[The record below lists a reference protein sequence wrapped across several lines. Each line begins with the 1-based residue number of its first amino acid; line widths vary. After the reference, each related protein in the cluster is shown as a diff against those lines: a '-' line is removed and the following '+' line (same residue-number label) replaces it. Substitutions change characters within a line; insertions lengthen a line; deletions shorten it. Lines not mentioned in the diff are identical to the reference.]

1 MATTLPRHHYAR
13 LALSKRTAQITQSEI
28 RVMSVEC
35 ARVGGINLAQG
46 VCDTELPAPVGVG
59 AKEAIDRGANSYTR
73 YDGVPELRE
82 AIAAKLKNYNGIIAD
97 PATQI
102 IVSSGSTGAFYAA
115 CLALLDP
122 GDEVV
127 LFEPYYGYHLNTLL
141 AADAVPAYV
150 TMRAPDWTFCPDDLE
165 RVVTPRTRG
174 ILVNT
179 PANPSGKVF
188 SRAELEWVRDFAVRH
203 DLFVFTDE
211 IYEYF
216 LYDGREHISP
226 ATLPGMDERT
236 ITISGL
242 SKTFAITGWRIGYT
256 VSHERWATAIGYM
269 SDLVYVCAPS
279 PLQWGAAKGLRD
291 LPPEFYQRL
300 AEEYAAKRDRLCG
313 ALDGAGLTP
322 CSPQGAYYVL
332 ADASRLPGATS
343 KEKAMHLLERARVA
357 TVPGEAFY
365 HGSDGDNLIR
375 FCYAKT
381 DDELDEACRRIE
393 AVKKWALESP

>member
-1 MATTLPRHHYAR
+1 MATILPRRRHR
-13 LALSKRTAQITQSEI
+13 LALSKRTAQLTQSEI

-46 VCDTELPAPVGVG
+46 VCDTELPAPVGAG
-59 AKEAIDRGANSYTR
+59 AKEAIDQGRNSYTR
-73 YDGVPELRE
+73 YDGVDELRE
-82 AIAAKLKNYNGIIAD
+82 AIAAKLRTYNGIVAD

-115 CLALLDP
+115 CLALLNP

-141 AADAVPAYV
+141 AVDAVPAYV
-150 TMRAPDWTFCPDDLE
+150 TMRAPDWTFSSDDLE
-165 RVVTPRTRG
+165 RVATPRTRG

-226 ATLPGMDERT
+226 ATLAGMDERT
-236 ITISGL
+236 ITMSGL

-256 VSHERWATAIGYM
+256 ASHERWAQVIGYM
-269 SDLVYVCAPS
+269 SDLVYVCAPA

-291 LPPEFYQRL
+291 LSPEFYQRL
-300 AEEYAAKRDRLCG
+300 AEDYAAKRDRLCG
-313 ALDGAGLTP
+313 ALDRAGLTP

-343 KEKAMHLLERARVA
+343 KEKAMHLLARARVA

-393 AVKKWALESP
+393 ALTIAE

>member
-1 MATTLPRHHYAR
+1 MATTLPRSQRAG

-46 VCDTELPAPVGVG
+46 VCDTELPAPVGAG
-59 AKEAIDRGANSYTR
+59 AKEAIDRGENSYTR
-73 YDGVPELRE
+73 YDGVDELRE
-82 AIAAKLKNYNGIIAD
+82 GIAAKLRGYNGIIAD

-102 IVSSGSTGAFYAA
+102 IVSSGSTGALYAA

-141 AADAVPAYV
+141 AVDAVPAYV
-150 TMRAPDWTFCPDDLE
+150 TMRAPDWTFSPDDLE
-165 RVVTPRTRG
+165 RVVTSRTRG

-226 ATLPGMDERT
+226 ATLPGMEERT

-256 VSHERWATAIGYM
+256 VSHERWATVIGYM
-269 SDLVYVCAPS
+269 SDLVYVCAPA
-279 PLQWGAAKGLRD
+279 PLQWGAAKGLHD
-291 LPPEFYQRL
+291 LSPEFYRHL
-300 AEEYAAKRDRLCG
+300 TAEYAAKRDRICA
-313 ALDGAGLTP
+313 ALDRAGLTP
-322 CSPQGAYYVL
+322 CSPQGAYYIL

-343 KEKAMHLLERARVA
+343 KEKAMHLLARAKVA

-365 HGSDGDNLIR
+365 HGSDGDNLLR

-381 DDELDEACRRIE
+381 DAELDEACRRIE
-393 AVKKWALESP
+393 AL

>member
-1 MATTLPRHHYAR
+1 MVTTLPRGRNAR
-13 LALSKRTAQITQSEI
+13 LGLSKRTAQITQSEI

-46 VCDTELPAPVGVG
+46 VCDTELPAPVGAG
-59 AKEAIDRGANSYTR
+59 AKEAIDRGRNSYTR

-82 AIAAKLKNYNGIIAD
+82 AIVAKLKSYNGIIAD
-97 PATQI
+97 PTTQI

-122 GDEVV
+122 GDDVV

-141 AADAVPAYV
+141 AVDAVPAYV
-150 TMRAPDWTFCPDDLE
+150 TMRAPDWTFSPDDLE

-216 LYDGREHISP
+216 LYDDREHISP
-226 ATLPGMDERT
+226 ATLAGMDERT
-236 ITISGL
+236 ITISGF

-256 VSHERWATAIGYM
+256 VSHERWATMIGYM
-269 SDLVYVCAPS
+269 SDLVYVCAPA
-279 PLQWGAAKGLRD
+279 PLQWGVAQGLRD
-291 LPPEFYQRL
+291 LKPEFYQHL
-300 AEEYAAKRDRLCG
+300 AEDYAAKRDRLCG
-313 ALDGAGLTP
+313 ALHRAGLTP

-332 ADASRLPGATS
+332 ADVSRLPGATS

-381 DDELDEACRRIE
+381 DDELNEACRRIE
-393 AVKKWALESP
+393 GLTIVD

>member
-1 MATTLPRHHYAR
+1 MAVVPSQTEMK
-13 LALSKRTAQITQSEI
+13 LALSKRTAQIAQSEI

-35 ARVGGINLAQG
+35 ARVGAINLAQG
-46 VCDTELPAPVGVG
+46 VCDTELPLPVGAG
-59 AKEAIDRGANSYTR
+59 AKDAIDRGWNSYTR
-73 YDGVPELRE
+73 CEGVDELRE
-82 AIAAKLKNYNGIIAD
+82 AIAAKLKSYNGLIAD
-97 PATQI
+97 PASQI

-122 GDEVV
+122 GDEVI
-127 LFEPYYGYHLNTLL
+127 LFEPYYGYHLNTLM
-141 AADAVPAYV
+141 AVDAVPAYV
-150 TMRAPDWTFCPDDLE
+150 TTRAPDWRFSPDDLE
-165 RVVTPRTRG
+165 RAATLRTRA

-188 SRAELEWVRDFAVRH
+188 SGAELEWVRDFAVRH

-216 LYDGREHISP
+216 LYDGRRHISP
-226 ATLPGMDERT
+226 ATLTGMDERT

-256 VSHERWATAIGYM
+256 VSHERWATVIGYM

-279 PLQWGAAKGLRD
+279 PLQWGAARGLRD
-291 LPPEFYQRL
+291 LTPEFYQRL
-300 AEEYAAKRDRLCG
+300 AADYAAKRDRLCN
-313 ALDGAGLTP
+313 ALDRVGLTP

-332 ADASRLPGATS
+332 ADASRLPGRTS
-343 KEKAMHLLERARVA
+343 KEKSMYLLDRAKVA

-393 AVKKWALESP
+393 KLGH